1 MNPHNPHDP
10 APGSPAPGHPAGRSP
25 APVSHGTATG
35 TPAADA
41 AATNPATVDA
51 PAGRSRR
58 TAELT
63 FVVGLVL
70 VGIVVVLAL
79 VSFVWTP
86 HSPTRPDA
94 AARLEG
100 MSATHLFGT
109 DRFGRD
115 TLTWIM
121 LGARVTLLVGVVA
134 VGIAML
140 IGVPL
145 GVLAGM
151 TRARWLSGLI
161 MRGND
166 LLLAFPA
173 LLLAIVFSA
182 VFGPGT
188 GPAMVAIGI
197 AAIPAFARV
206 ARSGTLQIMGRE
218 YIAAARTANR
228 TPLQIAIQHV
238 VPNIAGL
245 VIVQASVTFALSVL
259 AEAGLSFLGLGT
271 QPPTPSWGRMLQESQ
286 QFLGSRPEL
295 ALWPGLFIAIA
306 VLGFNLLGDGLRDR
320 LDPTLRGRG

>member
-1 MNPHNPHDP
+1 MTTSVSTASTASAA
-10 APGSPAPGHPAGRSP
+10 APGP
-25 APVSHGTATG
+25 
-35 TPAADA
+35 
-41 AATNPATVDA
+41 DA
-51 PAGRSRR
+51 PRGRRA
-58 TAELT
+58 TELT
-63 FVVGLVL
+63 FGVGLVL

-86 HSPTRPDA
+86 HPPTQPDA
-94 AARLEG
+94 ASRLEG
-100 MSATHLFGT
+100 MSAAHPFGT
-109 DRFGRD
+109 DRYGRD

-121 LGARVTLLVGVVA
+121 LGARITLLVGIVA
-134 VGIAML
+134 VGIAMV

-188 GPAMVAIGI
+188 GPAMAALGI

-228 TPLQIAIQHV
+228 TQLQIAAQHV
-238 VPNIAGL
+238 LPNIAGL
-245 VIVQASVTFALSVL
+245 IIVQASVTFALSVL

-295 ALWPGLFIAIA
+295 AIWPGLFIAIA

-320 LDPTLRGRG
+320 LDPTLRGRS